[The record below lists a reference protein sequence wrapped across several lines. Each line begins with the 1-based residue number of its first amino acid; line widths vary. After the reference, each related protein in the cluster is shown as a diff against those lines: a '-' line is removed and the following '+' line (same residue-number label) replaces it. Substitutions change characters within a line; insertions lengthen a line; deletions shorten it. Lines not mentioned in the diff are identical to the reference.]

1 MLNVGKMV
9 VNIPSQQTGKNN
21 RQVRK
26 IGKYSYLLTFIEGI
40 LTFISPCILPM
51 IPIYFFY
58 MAGITGKDDD
68 KARYGTEYRN
78 RLIMNSLAFVIG
90 FTLVFV
96 ALGAA
101 ATAIGH
107 FLKDNIDLFRK
118 IGGIVIIIFGLN
130 FLGLFKLNFLNT
142 EKRFNYSFK
151 QLKFFNSIIFGA
163 VFGFGWTP
171 CLGPFLGTA
180 LITAGN
186 SETLLQGIILL
197 LLYSAG
203 LGIPFVVTAILFE
216 KLKDVLYKVQNHSRI
231 ISIISGIVLILAGIL
246 VFTDSLKYL
255 TAFLQ

>member
-1 MLNVGKMV
+1 MV
-9 VNIPSQQTGKNN
+9 
-21 RQVRK
+21 
-26 IGKYSYLLTFIEGI
+26 
-40 LTFISPCILPM
+40 
-51 IPIYFFY
+51 PIYLFY
-58 MAGITGKDDD
+58 MAGVSEKERDSERNGTGHKS
-68 KARYGTEYRN
+68 
-78 RLIMNSLAFVIG
+78 RLIINALGFVTG

-107 FLKDNIDLFRK
+107 FLRDNIDVFRK

-130 FLGLFKLNFLNT
+130 FLGLFRLNFLNT
-142 EKRFNYSFK
+142 EKRFSYSFK
-151 QLKFFNSIIFGA
+151 QLKFFSSVIFGA

-186 SETLLQGIILL
+186 SETLLQGITLL

-203 LGIPFVVTAILFE
+203 LGVPFIVVAVLFDELRDILH
-216 KLKDVLYKVQNHSRI
+216 KVQKHYGIIRI
-231 ISIISGIVLILAGIL
+231 VSGIVLILAGIL

-255 TAFLQ
+255 SALFQ

>member
-1 MLNVGKMV
+1 
-9 VNIPSQQTGKNN
+9 
-21 RQVRK
+21 VRE

-51 IPIYFFY
+51 IPVYLFY
-58 MAGITGKDDD
+58 MAGISGKGDESGIEH
-68 KARYGTEYRN
+68 RG
-78 RLIMNSLAFVIG
+78 RLIINALGFVAG

-107 FLKDNIDLFRK
+107 FLRHNIDIFRK

-151 QLKFFNSIIFGA
+151 QLKFFSSVIFGA

-186 SETLLQGIILL
+186 SKTMLQGITLL

-203 LGIPFVVTAILFE
+203 LGIPFVVAAVLFE
-216 KLKDVLYKVQNHSRI
+216 KLKDILYKLQKHYRI
-231 ISIISGIVLILAGIL
+231 ISIVSGIVLILAGIL
-246 VFTDSLKYL
+246 VFTDSFKYL
-255 TAFLQ
+255 TTFFQ

>member
-1 MLNVGKMV
+1 V
-9 VNIPSQQTGKNN
+9 KNN
-21 RQVRK
+21 RQVRN

-40 LTFISPCILPM
+40 LTFVSPCILPM
-51 IPIYFFY
+51 IPVYFFY
-58 MAGITGKDDD
+58 LAGVTGKDDEG
-68 KARYGTEYRN
+68 RTGNRS
-78 RLIMNSLAFVIG
+78 RLIINALGFVAG

-118 IGGIVIIIFGLN
+118 IGGIVIIVFGLN

-151 QLKFFNSIIFGA
+151 ELKFFSSVVFGA

-186 SETLLQGIILL
+186 SKTLLQGIILL

-203 LGIPFVVTAILFE
+203 LGIPFVVVAVLFE
-216 KLKDVLYKVQNHSRI
+216 KLKDILHSVQKHSRI
-231 ISIISGIVLILAGIL
+231 ISIISGIVLIFSGIL
-246 VFTDSLKYL
+246 VFTDSFKYL
-255 TAFLQ
+255 TALFQ